1 MNTTLKVF
9 VILTLLMAI
18 IFAGVQMTLYAT
30 RENWKRRWNVET
42 KELGQDLKT
51 ATSRLANESAEKVKA
66 LNTVA
71 MLEGRISDIE
81 AAGQKREALL
91 TEKDKEVQSLQLI
104 TSNLRQ
110 DVSARD
116 EKIATLTTT
125 LEGVRTRNTEL
136 QHIASVARGVA
147 HQLNLKLAEVEDDL
161 HNSTT
166 ALDKSRQDIAVLTK
180 DVNDN
185 KARLALVR
193 ERHPKIWDEVNDE
206 KAAHAFIQGK
216 VAAVNTNPQG
226 QQDLVMLTIGKDEGI
241 EEGMEFIV
249 FRGNQYIVKVRAEKV
264 LNDMVACRV
273 IPESWNA
280 AGALIQVSDD
290 AQNRL

>member
-18 IFAGVQMTLYAT
+18 LFAGVQMTLYAN
-30 RENWKRRWNVET
+30 RENWKRRWNEET
-42 KELGQDLKT
+42 KELGQELKS
-51 ATSRLANESAEKVKA
+51 TSQRLLNESAEKVKA
-66 LNTVA
+66 QNTVA
-71 MLEGRISDIE
+71 MLEGTISDM
-81 AAGQKREALL
+81 QKEEKKKDA
-91 TEKDKEVQSLQLI
+91 TISEKDKEIQSLQLI
-104 TSNLRQ
+104 DNKLRE
-110 DVSARD
+110 DVAARD
-116 EKIATLTTT
+116 EKIATLSST

-161 HNSTT
+161 HNATT
-166 ALDKSRQDIAVLTK
+166 ALDKARQDIAALTK
-180 DVNDN
+180 DANDN
-185 KARLALVR
+185 KAKLALVR
-193 ERHPKIWDEVNDE
+193 ERHPKVWDEVSNE
-206 KAAHAFIQGK
+206 NASHTFVQGI

-280 AGALIQVSDD
+280 TGALVQVNDL

>member
-9 VILTLLMAI
+9 IILITVMLI
-18 IFAGVQMTLYAT
+18 IFAGVNMTLYAT
-30 RENWKRRWNVET
+30 RENWKRRWNEDT
-42 KELGQDLKT
+42 KELSQDLRT
-51 ATSRLANESAEKVKA
+51 ATQKLLNESAEKVKA
-66 LNTVA
+66 NNMVA
-71 MLEGRISDIE
+71 MHEGRISDLQVDLKKQESTIS
-81 AAGQKREALL
+81 
-91 TEKDKEVQSLQLI
+91 EKDKEIQSLQLI
-104 TSNLRQ
+104 TSKLRE
-110 DVSARD
+110 DVAARD
-116 EKIATLTTT
+116 EKNSTLSNT
-125 LEGVRTRNTEL
+125 LEQVRTRNTEL

-161 HNSTT
+161 HNATT
-166 ALDKSRQDIAVLTK
+166 SLDKARQDIAVLTK
-180 DVNDN
+180 DGNDN

-193 ERHPKIWDEVNDE
+193 ERHPKVWDEINDE
-206 KAAHAFIQGK
+206 KASHTFVQGV

-249 FRGNQYIVKVRAEKV
+249 FRGNQYVVKVRAEKV

-280 AGALIQVSDD
+280 AGAMVQVNDL